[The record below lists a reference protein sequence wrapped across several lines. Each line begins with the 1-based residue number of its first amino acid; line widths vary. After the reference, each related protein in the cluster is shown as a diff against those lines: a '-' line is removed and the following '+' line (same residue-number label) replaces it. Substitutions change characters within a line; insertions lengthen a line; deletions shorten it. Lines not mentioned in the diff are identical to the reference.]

1 MLAMLGQHHRQWA
14 SIGPTVGQHVV
25 FAEFVSLTFI
35 IEYAMLFSVQRGNF
49 HRDFKHKKQKI

>member
-35 IEYAMLFSVQRGNF
+35 IEYGVRRGNF